1 MSGVDQG
8 DSGELVRR
16 ARNARTVGVLAAV
29 VVGMIGFSYA
39 SVPLYELFCRVTGF
53 GGTTQVAEAG
63 ADQVLDRTFTI
74 RFDSNVNDALGWRF
88 EPVQKVT
95 SVKVGETKLAFY
107 RATNTSDET
116 VVGTATFNV
125 TPDKAGLYFNKIEC
139 FCFTQQVLRPGE
151 TVDMPVSF
159 YLDPELVEDAKMDGV
174 TTVTLSYTF
183 YRAQDQS
190 LARQIAELPVVDGT
204 NAVDVQ

>member
-1 MSGVDQG
+1 M
-8 DSGELVRR
+8 
-16 ARNARTVGVLAAV
+16 
-29 VVGMIGFSYA
+29 
-39 SVPLYELFCRVTGF
+39 
-53 GGTTQVAEAG
+53 
-63 ADQVLDRTFTI
+63 
-74 RFDSNVNDALGWRF
+74 
-88 EPVQKVT
+88 
-95 SVKVGETKLAFY
+95 
-107 RATNTSDET
+107 
-116 VVGTATFNV
+116 VGTATFNV